1 MLAIIA
7 TLKIKPGHGADFE
20 AVALQLVAAVNA
32 QEPGCKLYTVSPGTA
47 PLSYVFTERY
57 VDQAALDAHRGAE
70 HFKELGAKM
79 GAFLDGRPEIQRLT
93 EL

>member
-7 TLKIKPGHGADFE
+7 TLKIKPGHEADFE
-20 AVALQLVAAVNA
+20 AVALELVAAVNA
-32 QEPGCKLYTVSPGTA
+32 TEPGCKLYTVSPGTA
-47 PLSYVFTERY
+47 PQSYVFMERY
-57 VDQAALDAHRGAE
+57 VDQAALDAHRGTE
-70 HFKELGAKM
+70 HFRALGAKM